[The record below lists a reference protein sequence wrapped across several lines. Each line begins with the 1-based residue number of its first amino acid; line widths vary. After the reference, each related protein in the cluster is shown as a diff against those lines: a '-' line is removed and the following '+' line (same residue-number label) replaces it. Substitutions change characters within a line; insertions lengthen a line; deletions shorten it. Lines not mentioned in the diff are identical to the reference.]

1 MIVNK
6 EYNIDENIDFIYPVL
21 NDNSI
26 NKANDSID
34 NIVFSV
40 PFNRIKAVVCSAEHI
55 MIAIISLNVNLNFPL
70 LNNIIPKIYTDITN
84 IEQLKNVFKTSN
96 MVFQLLLVSRA

>member
-1 MIVNK
+1 MP
-6 EYNIDENIDFIYPVL
+6 ENIDLIFPLSKDNFINNPK
-21 NDNSI
+21 DN
-26 NKANDSID
+26 ID

-70 LNNIIPKIYTDITN
+70 LNIIIPKIYTDITN